1 MKSKPVKIMLAA
13 AGALL
18 LLAGVF
24 LLAGPGKAPGDGSQ
38 KLILEVMPG
47 MGIQKVTETLAAE
60 NMLSNPAYFRWLVRW
75 TGGGKIKAG
84 VYELNNGMTAGRIAS
99 ILTEGK
105 VRMLSITIPEGYHNR
120 QIAELLTEKKLVK
133 SPDEFLKIAE
143 DPEVLKK
150 YNIPAK
156 NTEGY
161 LFPETYSVPYGYS
174 AVRLHELMLK
184 QFFARLKEAEP
195 PANITPEELHRRVVL
210 ASIIERE
217 AQKKDELP
225 IMAQV
230 FLNRLDQRMK
240 LESCATIQYLFE
252 RPHKKLYERDL
263 VIPSPYNTYI
273 HKGMPPGPI
282 SNPGVAALRAAFHP
296 TPTDNL
302 FFVLKPDGSH
312 HFSRTF
318 KEHQAAK
325 REFLD
330 SQS

>member
-13 AGALL
+13 SGALL
-18 LLAGVF
+18 VIAGAF
-24 LLAGPGKAPGDGSQ
+24 LILGPGKPPGNGTN
-38 KLILEVMPG
+38 KLVLEIMPG
-47 MGIQKVTETLAAE
+47 PGIGKVTETLEAE
-60 NMLSNPAYFRWLVRW
+60 RIISNPAYFRFLVRW

-84 VYELNNGMTAGRIAS
+84 VYDVNDGMTAGKIAS

-133 SPDEFLKIAE
+133 SPEEFLKIAE
-143 DPEVLKK
+143 DPEILKK

-161 LFPETYSVPYGYS
+161 LFPETYSIPYGYS
-174 AVRLHELMLK
+174 AARLHELMIK

-195 PANITPEELHRRVVL
+195 PANLTYEERHKRVVL
-210 ASIIERE
+210 ASIVERE
-217 AQKKDELP
+217 AQKKEELP
-225 IMAQV
+225 VMAQV

-282 SNPGVAALRAAFHP
+282 SNPGIAALRAAFHP
-296 TPTDNL
+296 QPTENL

-312 HFSRTF
+312 HFSKTF

-325 REFLD
+325 KEFLD